1 VENSDEQPENRD
13 AGQPALGVEHFA
25 GFLAA
30 VGHRVVRTRLGYWFD
45 ASRGFFLSLPSHRL
59 LDPSREDLRQVMRH
73 RPCFG
78 VRFPAPLEGP
88 GKLSYQIVCD
98 DADYSIERLS
108 ANARSKVRRGL
119 RRCEVRPVPF
129 AEISAKGLRANDDTL
144 GRQARSARLDRGNWE
159 RYWKA
164 AEGTAG
170 MEGWGAYVGEDL
182 AAFLVTVRLE
192 DCVEFL
198 LARSRSD
205 LLDAYPNNAL
215 IFRVAEEMLVERRVR
230 RLTFGLESLEP
241 VGPLDQ
247 FKFSM
252 GFRTEPLRQRVVFHP
267 VLRALLQPAR
277 VRSLLLSWADRQ
289 GAEAVF
295 WRKAA
300 GLLRFAE
307 EGGL

>member
-1 VENSDEQPENRD
+1 VETLENEHGRD
-13 AGQPALGVEHFA
+13 DAAASTVGVEHFA

-30 VGHRVVRTRLGYWFD
+30 IGHRVVRTQLAYWFD
-45 ASRGFFLSLPSHRL
+45 VSSGFFLSLPSHRL

-78 VRFPAPLEGP
+78 VRFPAPLEGA

-98 DADYSIERLS
+98 DAGYSLEKLS

-129 AEISAKGLRANDDTL
+129 AEIRASGLRANDDTL
-144 GRQARSARLDRGNWE
+144 GRQARSARLDRGNWD
-159 RYWKA
+159 RYWAA
-164 AEGTAG
+164 AERSEG
-170 MEGWGAYVGEDL
+170 MEGWGAFVGGEL
-182 AAFLVTVRLE
+182 AAFLVTVGLE
-192 DCVEFL
+192 DSVEFL

-215 IFRVAEEMLVERRVR
+215 IFRVAEEMLVRRGVR

-267 VLRALLQPAR
+267 ILRALLHPAR
-277 VRSLLLSWADRQ
+277 VRAWLLRWADRQ
-289 GAEAVF
+289 GEEAVF